1 MSSPIPNEPD
11 ASKYYAHGK
20 LLLSG
25 EYFVMDGSKA
35 LAIPT
40 CFGQHLEI
48 HSAKDEQGHLFWTS
62 LDEGGN
68 SVLSAIFEKDDFRII
83 ERKGAVPHYLLQDAL
98 RSARNLNKDFLS
110 EKTNIKA
117 VSRLEF
123 SMGWGLGSSS
133 TLIQNIAS
141 WAKVN
146 PFDLFFSVLQGSGYD
161 VACASAASPIVYRL
175 SNSRAVWD
183 EVALNNSVTDNLV
196 FIYLGNKQNSQQAVM
211 QYRDN
216 EHAPELIPQISAI
229 TERMAACDDVSEF
242 IALMKEHENVISSAL
257 RLEKVQDR
265 LFSDF
270 PGAVKSLGAWGG
282 DFVMALSINSEQTAA
297 YFIEKGYTTVF
308 PYRKILFGSK

>member
-1 MSSPIPNEPD
+1 MPNQPN
-11 ASKYYAHGK
+11 ASEYYAHGK

-40 CFGQHLEI
+40 SFGQHLEI
-48 HSAKDEQGHLFWTS
+48 HSAEGDQGHLFWTS

-98 RSARNLNKDFLS
+98 RSARKLNKDFLS
-110 EKTNIKA
+110 EKTNIRA

-161 VACASAASPIVYRL
+161 VACASAPGPIVYRL
-175 SNSRAVWD
+175 SNSHAVWD

-196 FIYLGNKQNSQQAVM
+196 FIYLGKKQNSQQAVK

-216 EHAPELIPQISAI
+216 EHAPELIPRVSAI
-229 TERMAACDDVSEF
+229 TERMIACDNADEF
-242 IALMKEHENVISSAL
+242 IELMKEHENMISSAL
-257 RLEKVQDR
+257 RLEKMQDR

-282 DFVMALSINSEQTAA
+282 DFVMALSINGSEQTTQ
-297 YFIEKGYTTVF
+297 YFIEKGYAIVF